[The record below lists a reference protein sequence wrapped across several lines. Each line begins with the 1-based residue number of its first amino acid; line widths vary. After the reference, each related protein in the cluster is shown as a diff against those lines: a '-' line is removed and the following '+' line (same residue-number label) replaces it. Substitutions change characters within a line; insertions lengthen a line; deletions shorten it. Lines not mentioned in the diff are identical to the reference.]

1 MMTFSLALIPLWLG
15 ASERVYASFG
25 SASLVWA
32 LAEGHVIK
40 PIHYKTHL
48 GVELG
53 IWLPKPIAPALLTQ
67 SLAQHGHPGSKGENK
82 EVVLLEVDHTFS
94 YHKIGVDCLF
104 HYSNFYNISY
114 LLKMTVALKLAQFL

>member
-1 MMTFSLALIPLWLG
+1 M
-15 ASERVYASFG
+15 
-25 SASLVWA
+25 WA

-48 GVELG
+48 GVEPG

-67 SLAQHGHPGSKGENK
+67 SLAQHGCSGGKGENK
-82 EVVLLEVDHTFS
+82 EVVLLEVDHIFR
-94 YHKIGVDCLF
+94 YHKIAVDCLF
-104 HYSNFYNISY
+104 HYSNFYSVFY